1 MVAGLATIRRRHDE
15 SALRKR
21 IGVVA
26 LRVVRA
32 SDESFPVV
40 PVADREF
47 AGSALLA
54 RSDEIPRPDG
64 GAIGCVAVGRGS
76 AVVYVLDHRGAAL
89 QTILVA
95 ALDDAHLRQRMRVHA
110 VRIAVAA

>member
-15 SALRKR
+15 TALRKR

-26 LRVVRA
+26 LRVGRA

-40 PVADREF
+40 PVADREL

-54 RSDEIPRPDG
+54 RSDEIPLPDG
-64 GAIGCVAVGRGS
+64 GAIRGDAVGRGP
-76 AVVYVLDHRGAAL
+76 ATIRVLDHRGAAL
-89 QTILVA
+89 RTILLGEIGRA
-95 ALDDAHLRQRMRVHA
+95 SC
-110 VRIAVAA
+110 